1 MIERKLSAD
10 ECRCFKKMEI
20 KVAKPLTV
28 LMNGAMSINR
38 GHLSYENS
46 LERIVTNAQREVF
59 LCIDEYW
66 KKFYFAPSLREIAKM
81 RGKSGLGNTKVIV
94 DRLVELGVLK
104 RLKGKARSVRPCY
117 VNFRNIE

>member
-1 MIERKLSAD
+1 
-10 ECRCFKKMEI
+10 MEA
-20 KVAKPLTV
+20 KAKKPLLV

-38 GHLSYENS
+38 GHLSYEDS
-46 LERIVTNAQREVF
+46 LERIVTDAQREVF
-59 LCIDEYW
+59 ICIDAFW

-117 VNFRNIE
+117 INFRNVE

>member
-1 MIERKLSAD
+1 MQPGKK
-10 ECRCFKKMEI
+10 FKNG
-20 KVAKPLTV
+20 LTIFINHG
-28 LMNGAMSINR
+28 MNINR
-38 GHLSYENS
+38 AGLTYEES
-46 LERIVTNAQREVF
+46 MEKVVTNAQREVF

-66 KKFYFAPSLREIAKM
+66 KHNYFAPTLREIAKM

-117 VNFRNIE
+117 INFKEVQ

>member
-1 MIERKLSAD
+1 MKSETKSQ
-10 ECRCFKKMEI
+10 
-20 KVAKPLTV
+20 KPLTV
-28 LMNGAMSINR
+28 MINGAMNINR
-38 GHLSYENS
+38 GKVSYEDS

-104 RLKGKARSVRPCY
+104 RLKGRARSVRPCY
-117 VNFRNIE
+117 INFKGLE

>member
-1 MIERKLSAD
+1 MNEVTP
-10 ECRCFKKMEI
+10 KKQ
-20 KVAKPLTV
+20 LTV

-38 GHLSYENS
+38 GKVSYEDS
-46 LERIVTNAQREVF
+46 LEKIVTNAQREVF

-66 KKFYFAPSLREIAKM
+66 KKFYFAPSLRDIAKM

>member
-1 MIERKLSAD
+1 MNEVTP
-10 ECRCFKKMEI
+10 KKQ
-20 KVAKPLTV
+20 LTV

-38 GHLSYENS
+38 GKVSFEKS
-46 LERIVTNAQREVF
+46 LEMIVTNAQREVF

-66 KKFYFAPSLREIAKM
+66 KKFYFAPSLRDIAKM

-117 VNFRNIE
+117 INFKGLE

>member
-1 MIERKLSAD
+1 MQEKPQ
-10 ECRCFKKMEI
+10 
-20 KVAKPLTV
+20 KPLTV

-38 GHLSYENS
+38 GKVSYEDS

-117 VNFRNIE
+117 INFKGLE